1 MSILY
6 KLLEWLVGSPAA
18 LPETSELSILAKPSL
33 GKEQTLKSKDFS
45 FRLNDDYDYTAQFV
59 SLPSEVWEKTLK
71 PREKDIAQRQRET
84 KTKLS
89 ALREERKQAK
99 NIWNAYK
106 ENNTWRRL
114 NSIQKKE
121 WSERK
126 KIHDNRIKEI
136 RLNER
141 LLVEKLKAIKFQWR
155 THYDDIR
162 YRRAAIINSIMEATE
177 NALQHETHWYFF
189 LFPGERV
196 KTVSDCRFLDRL
208 QKGLGEVQV
217 RVGSTGVVTQ
227 VESLKKGRYT
237 FGIWFG
243 AGKNNESYAEYD
255 PEIHGAVI
263 ESHPNHGDLHLFWTL
278 MMKFHLRN
286 VGRIARF

>member
-1 MSILY
+1 
-6 KLLEWLVGSPAA
+6 
-18 LPETSELSILAKPSL
+18 
-33 GKEQTLKSKDFS
+33 
-45 FRLNDDYDYTAQFV
+45 
-59 SLPSEVWEKTLK
+59 
-71 PREKDIAQRQRET
+71 
-84 KTKLS
+84 
-89 ALREERKQAK
+89 
-99 NIWNAYK
+99 
-106 ENNTWRRL
+106 
-114 NSIQKKE
+114 
-121 WSERK
+121 
-126 KIHDNRIKEI
+126 
-136 RLNER
+136 
-141 LLVEKLKAIKFQWR
+141 
-155 THYDDIR
+155 
-162 YRRAAIINSIMEATE
+162 MEATE

-263 ESHPNHGDLHLFWTL
+263 ESHPKARRFAFILDSDDEVSFAECREDCPFLVE
-278 MMKFHLRN
+278 R
-286 VGRIARF
+286 RIELDPTVARRIEKLDRDAKVAAEEEIERDIGS